1 MARLALITGGTR
13 GIGAAVA
20 QRLAADGLRVAVTYH
35 GNEAA
40 AHDFAEHH
48 HPIPVYKWDV
58 TDFDACR
65 SGIERI
71 EAECGQGVDVLV
83 NNAGITRDAVL
94 HKMSVAQ
101 WREVVDDD
109 LGACFN
115 MCRNLIHGMRER
127 GWGRIVNISS
137 INALKGQFG
146 QTNYAAAKAGVI
158 GFTKAL
164 ALESARKG
172 ITVNAIAP
180 GYVATDMVHAMDPQV
195 LAGIVA
201 QIPVGRLG
209 EPDEIAHAVSFLVDE
224 RSGYL
229 TGATLSIN
237 GGQYMA

>member
-13 GIGAAVA
+13 GIGAAIA
-20 QRLAADGLRVAVTYH
+20 QRLDADGLRVAVTYH

-40 AHDFAEHH
+40 AQEFAAHH
-48 HPIPVYKWDV
+48 SIPVYKWDV

-65 SGIERI
+65 NGIERV
-71 EAECGQGVDVLV
+71 EADFGQAVDVLV
-83 NNAGITRDAVL
+83 NNAGITRDAML
-94 HKMSVAQ
+94 HKMSVDQ

-137 INALKGQFG
+137 INALKGQLG

-158 GFTKAL
+158 GFSKSL

-180 GYVATDMVHAMDPQV
+180 GYIATDMVQAMDPQV
-195 LAGIVA
+195 LAGVIA

-209 EPDEIAHAVSFLVDE
+209 APDEIAHAVSFLVDE
-224 RSGYL
+224 RAAFL

-237 GGQYMA
+237 GGQYLS

>member
-13 GIGAAVA
+13 GIGAAIA
-20 QRLAADGLRVAVTYH
+20 QRLDADGLRVAVTYH

-40 AHDFAEHH
+40 AQEFAAHH
-48 HPIPVYKWDV
+48 SIPVYKWDV

-65 SGIERI
+65 NGIERV
-71 EAECGQGVDVLV
+71 EADFGQAVDVLV
-83 NNAGITRDAVL
+83 NNAGITRDAML
-94 HKMSVAQ
+94 HKMSVDQ

-137 INALKGQFG
+137 INALKGQLG

-158 GFTKAL
+158 GFSKSL

-172 ITVNAIAP
+172 VTVNAVAP
-180 GYVATDMVHAMDPQV
+180 GYTATDMVAAVAPEV
-195 LAGIVA
+195 LRSIVLN
-201 QIPVGRLG
+201 IPVGRLAQP
-209 EPDEIAHAVSFLVDE
+209 EEIAHAVAFLAHE
-224 RSGYL
+224 QSGFI
-229 TGATLSIN
+229 TGSTLSIN
-237 GGQYMA
+237 GGQYLA